1 MVLVLGGRRSSAAVL
16 VTMIDQAVTQNA
28 SKTATI
34 AQSLK
39 ASANMLVSTPLKFFR
54 GRAYLAV
61 AGVYTGTYLVA
72 NWTMTYCEQ
81 QQLDE
86 KMPKLA
92 ATSVTNIGLGVTKDS
107 MFAIWFGA
115 AGVGGGP
122 FSFPLASWGCFIV
135 RDVFTV
141 GAGFVLPG
149 IVSAELVK
157 RRVFATQATA
167 DVVAQLCVPVACQV
181 ALTPFHLLA
190 LDIYNRPGQA
200 AASRVGYIKSI
211 FAESVA
217 VRMARVMAVYGIAGV
232 VNKKVR
238 ASLRDQDSSR
248 NALSGRAAAPGPAI
262 IAVAGMQR

>member
-1 MVLVLGGRRSSAAVL
+1 
-16 VTMIDQAVTQNA
+16 MIDQAVTQNA

-39 ASANMLVSTPLKFFR
+39 ASTRTLVSSPMTFFR

-81 QQLDE
+81 RKYDE
-86 KMPKLA
+86 KIPKLA
-92 ATSVTNIGLGVTKDS
+92 ATSITNIILGVTKDS

-115 AGVGGGP
+115 AGAGGGP
-122 FSFPLASWGCFIV
+122 FSFPLLSWGCFIV

-149 IVSAELVK
+149 IVSAELSK
-157 RRVFATQATA
+157 RNVFANKATA
-167 DVVAQLCVPVACQV
+167 DIVAQLCVPVACQA
-181 ALTPFHLLA
+181 ALTPVHLLA
-190 LDIYNRPGQA
+190 LDIYNRPRET
-200 AASRVGYIKSI
+200 AASRTKYIKSI
-211 FAESVA
+211 FAESVV

-238 ASLRDQDSSR
+238 AALRDQGGASK
-248 NALSGRAAAPGPAI
+248 NILSKSVIDPGAAVVT
-262 IAVAGMQR
+262 VAGRDR